1 MEYFTMPSSTLGQF
15 ILLFGTL
22 FAIFF
27 IVLLILV
34 PFYVQSINTWTRTSA
49 KELKKIRELLAQMRK
64 EKELFEDAEST
75 TPPMRATR
83 E

>member
-15 ILLFGTL
+15 ILFFGTL

-34 PFYVQSINTWTRTSA
+34 PFYVQSINTWARTSA
-49 KELKKIRELLAQMRK
+49 KELKKIRELLVLMRK
-64 EKELFEDAEST
+64 EKELLEDTEST
-75 TPPMRATR
+75 TSPMRAPR
-83 E
+83 K

>member
-1 MEYFTMPSSTLGQF
+1 MEFFTMPSNTLEQF
-15 ILLFGTL
+15 LLLFGTL

-34 PFYVQSINTWTRTSA
+34 PFYVQSINTWSRTSA
-49 KELKKIRELLAQMRK
+49 KELKKIRELLVLMRQ

-75 TPPMRATR
+75 TPSMRATR
-83 E
+83 K